1 MQPYRFVEKKFSSC
15 VFRNLD
21 GSLPS
26 AMISDVILIFP
37 PNLRGLKVER
47 SERSLMWTVET
58 TEGSDDLI
66 FVAFRA
72 SIKKGNQTG
81 YVQQNSQFG

>member
-1 MQPYRFVEKKFSSC
+1 
-15 VFRNLD
+15 
-21 GSLPS
+21 
-26 AMISDVILIFP
+26 
-37 PNLRGLKVER
+37 
-47 SERSLMWTVET
+47 MWTVET

>member
-1 MQPYRFVEKKFSSC
+1 
-15 VFRNLD
+15 
-21 GSLPS
+21 
-26 AMISDVILIFP
+26 
-37 PNLRGLKVER
+37 
-47 SERSLMWTVET
+47 MWTVET

-81 YVQQNSQFG
+81 YVQQNSQFGQGQGQGLAHNGIH